1 METFVGF
8 VVGFVVGSREGRE
21 GADRVRRSLV
31 AIGESDE
38 VQSLIGRVVSVV
50 GPLLSN
56 AAAPR
61 RGGSGPAGDV
71 VGAFVR
77 AVAEVAG
84 GRRA

>member
-50 GPLLSN
+50 GPLLSD
-56 AAAPR
+56 A
-61 RGGSGPAGDV
+61 GSRPGRSGFAGDV
-71 VGAFVR
+71 VGALAR
-77 AVAEVAG
+77 AAAEVAG
-84 GRRA
+84 GRHA